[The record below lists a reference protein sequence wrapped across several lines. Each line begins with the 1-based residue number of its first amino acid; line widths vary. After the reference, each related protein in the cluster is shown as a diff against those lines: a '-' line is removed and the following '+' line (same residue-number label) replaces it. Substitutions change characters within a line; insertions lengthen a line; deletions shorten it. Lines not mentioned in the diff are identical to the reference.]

1 MSTNGTKWFLQGKWL
16 EYCSCDHGCP
26 CEAMAPPTQ
35 GHCDGVVAM
44 KIDEGY
50 FGDTRLDD
58 ILVVATFYFPR
69 AIHHGGGHM
78 QPILPAYTTE
88 GQREAIFAILSGE
101 GQPEGT
107 IFNIFSVIVEH
118 HHDPLYLEMEFDWD
132 VEKRRARI
140 SAPGVVEAATVP
152 VRNPVTDR
160 EERIRTV
167 LPGGWVFYEAEVGSG
182 TAKGIGDIKFDF
194 SQRHSSLGHFAFDN
208 DGMAHSYE
216 EAIARS
222 GLDKVARA

>member
-1 MSTNGTKWFLQGKWL
+1 MSTNGTTWFLQGKWL

-50 FGDTRLDD
+50 FGDVRLDD

-78 QPILPAYTTE
+78 QPILPAHTTE
-88 GQREAIFAILSGE
+88 GQREAIFTILSGE

-132 VEKRRARI
+132 VEQRRARI
-140 SAPGVVEAATVP
+140 SAPGVVEAVTAP
-152 VRNPVTDR
+152 IRNPVTDR

-167 LPGGWVFYEAEVGSG
+167 LPGGWTFYEAEVGSG

-208 DGMAHSYE
+208 NGMAHNYE
-216 EAIARS
+216 EAKARY
-222 GLDKVARA
+222 GLDRAG